1 MNVADEWRVGGYM
14 TEVSTGIVYH
24 RWIELEL
31 P

>member
-1 MNVADEWRVGGYM
+1 MDVADEWGVCRYM
-14 TEVSTGIVYH
+14 TEVSTGIVDH